1 MNMAAAIGQSMEEN
15 SRRFLNLKKY
25 KDDSETFHKNLNK
38 YRMSM
43 EKVVSIH
50 QNL

>member
-1 MNMAAAIGQSMEEN
+1 MNMVASMGQSTEEN
-15 SRRFLNLKKY
+15 SRRFLNMKKY
-25 KDDSETFHKNLNK
+25 KDDSEIFHKNLKK

-50 QNL
+50 QN